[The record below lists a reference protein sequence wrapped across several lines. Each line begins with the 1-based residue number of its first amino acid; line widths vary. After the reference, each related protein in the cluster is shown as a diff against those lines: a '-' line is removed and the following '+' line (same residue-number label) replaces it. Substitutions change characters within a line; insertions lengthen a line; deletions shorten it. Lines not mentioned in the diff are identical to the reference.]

1 MLSRKLSRP
10 WSDAESFSPAQGRTF
25 MTHWRATEAPA
36 GPFQAGPRHAKTGI
50 AYSTSLAAVFDP
62 GEGMPFFRHRPQSLE
77 ALAAEMARLAYRDF
91 GPGGRALSGTL
102 SLIGFNLETTP
113 FDDGNTQAFLAGSEH
128 LRVLSIRGSD
138 DLRAWQTNARTRPVP
153 WEGPGLVHEG
163 FAEAW
168 RKAHESWAPAL
179 AAGEESGRPLL
190 ITGHSLG
197 GALATL
203 AAAHNPH
210 SLLYSF
216 GVPRVGNRAFAHAM
230 DLHAERLHRY
240 VNFRDPVPLLPPG
253 LLGYRHCGSAYHI
266 DRQGAVGALPPTPR
280 RVQLRDMDAL
290 MARVKRAIKDPARGL
305 RNDLTDHA
313 PLNYV
318 SALR

>member
-1 MLSRKLSRP
+1 MI
-10 WSDAESFSPAQGRTF
+10 
-25 MTHWRATEAPA
+25 HWRMTEAPG

-50 AYSTSLAAVFDP
+50 AYSTNLAAVFDP
-62 GEGMPFFRHRPQSLE
+62 GEGEPFFRHRPQSLE
-77 ALAAEMARLAYRDF
+77 ALAAEMARLAYRGF

-102 SLIGFNLETTP
+102 SSVGFDLESAP
-113 FDDGNTQAFLAGSEH
+113 FDDGNTQAFLAASAH
-128 LRVLSIRGSD
+128 LRVLTIRGSD

-168 RKAHESWAPAL
+168 RKAHEAWAPVL

-203 AAAHNPH
+203 AAAHLPH

-216 GVPRVGNRAFAHAM
+216 GAPRVGNRAFAHAM
-230 DLHAERLHRY
+230 DRHAERLHRY
-240 VNFRDPVPLLPPG
+240 VNHRDPVPLLPPG
-253 LLGYRHCGSAYHI
+253 LLGYRHCGTTYYI
-266 DRQGAVGALPPTPR
+266 DRQGLVRALPPTRR
-280 RVQLRDMDAL
+280 RVRLRDMDAL
-290 MARVKRAIKDPARGL
+290 MARVKRAFRERNLAL

>member
-1 MLSRKLSRP
+1 
-10 WSDAESFSPAQGRTF
+10 
-25 MTHWRATEAPA
+25 MTHWRMTEAPG

-50 AYSTSLAAVFDP
+50 AYSSTLASLTDP
-62 GEGMPFFRHRPQSLE
+62 GRGEPFFRHRPQSLE

-91 GPGGRALSGTL
+91 GPGGRVLGQTL
-102 SLIGFNLETTP
+102 SSIDFVLESAP
-113 FDDGNTQAFLAGSEH
+113 FDDGNTQAFLAGSAH

-138 DLRAWQTNARTRPVP
+138 DLRAWQTNARTRPVS

-168 RKAHESWAPAL
+168 RKAHETWAPVL
-179 AAGEESGRPLL
+179 AAGKESGRPLL
-190 ITGHSLG
+190 VTGHSLG

-203 AAAHNPH
+203 TAAHLPH

-216 GVPRVGNRAFAHAM
+216 GAPRVGNRAFAYAL
-230 DLHAERLHRY
+230 DRHAERLHRY
-240 VNFRDPVPLLPPG
+240 VNYRDPVPLLPPG
-253 LLGYRHCGSAYHI
+253 LLGYRHCGTAYHI
-266 DRQGAVGALPPTPR
+266 GRQGVVRALPPTRR
-280 RVQLRDMDAL
+280 RVRLRDMDAL
-290 MARVKRAIKDPARGL
+290 MARVKRAFRDRNLAL

>member
-1 MLSRKLSRP
+1 
-10 WSDAESFSPAQGRTF
+10 
-25 MTHWRATEAPA
+25 MTEPPG

-50 AYSTSLAAVFDP
+50 AYSSTLASLTDP
-62 GEGMPFFRHRPQSLE
+62 GRGEPFFRHRPQSLE

-91 GPGGRALSGTL
+91 GPGERALSQAL
-102 SLIGFNLETTP
+102 SSVGFDLETTP
-113 FDDGNTQAFLAGSEH
+113 FDDGNTQAFLAGSAH

-168 RKAHESWAPAL
+168 RKAHEAWAPVL
-179 AAGEESGRPLL
+179 ADGEESGRPLL
-190 ITGHSLG
+190 VTGHSLG

-203 AAAHNPH
+203 TAAHLPRA
-210 SLLYSF
+210 LLYSF
-216 GVPRVGNRAFAHAM
+216 GAPRVGNRAFAHAL
-230 DLHAERLHRY
+230 DHHAGRLHRY
-240 VNFRDPVPLLPPG
+240 VNYRDPVPLLPPG

-266 DRQGAVGALPPTPR
+266 DRWGAVRALPPTRR
-280 RVQLRDMDAL
+280 RVRLRDMDAL
-290 MARVKRAIKDPARGL
+290 MARVKRAFKDPASGL
-305 RNDLTDHA
+305 RNDLTDHS